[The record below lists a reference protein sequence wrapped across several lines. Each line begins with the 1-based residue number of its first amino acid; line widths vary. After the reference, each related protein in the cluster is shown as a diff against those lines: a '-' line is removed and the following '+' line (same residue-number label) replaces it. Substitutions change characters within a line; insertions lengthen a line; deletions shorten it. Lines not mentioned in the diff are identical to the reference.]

1 MAHVALLQALIKMT
15 RGKNII
21 LSSGASKATDLR
33 SPYDVANL
41 GTLFGLNFGN
51 AKAAVSSRAASII
64 LRDEARRR
72 AFRGAVA
79 VEPLP
84 DVPGGTTA
92 TANPGWAGGKI
103 APDDVRERVFENR
116 VGLSDMELDQAPG
129 ELEGP
134 EELPG
139 EGASVVPA
147 ELRTAQ
153 QETSFLDRGPVGDS
167 VVPKRSQPSMSR
179 SAAAVGGVEGG
190 GAVSGRPLD
199 APPGQASE
207 AGRLS
212 AASKHSNTPM
222 HLESSPDEWTE
233 VQGRGKA
240 GSGASKK
247 RRKQRN
253 KFMKIQI

>member
-21 LSSGASKATDLR
+21 LSSGASKATELR

-51 AKAAVSSRAASII
+51 AKAAVSSRAASVL
-64 LRDEARRR
+64 LRGEARWR

-79 VEPLP
+79 IEPLP
-84 DVPGGTTA
+84 NVPGGNTA
-92 TANPGWAGGKI
+92 AAYPRRAGEKS
-103 APDDVRERVFENR
+103 AADDVRERIIEDR
-116 VGLSDMELDQAPG
+116 VGVSDMELDQAPG
-129 ELEGP
+129 ELEGS
-134 EELPG
+134 EALAG
-139 EGASVVPA
+139 KGALVVPA
-147 ELRTAQ
+147 ELGTAQ
-153 QETSFLDRGPVGDS
+153 QETSLLDRGPVGDS
-167 VVPKRSQPSMSR
+167 AIPKRLRPSMSR

-190 GAVSGRPLD
+190 GAVSGRPL
-199 APPGQASE
+199 AEPPGQAPE

-212 AASKHSNTPM
+212 AASKHSSTLM
-222 HLESSPDEWTE
+222 ELESTPDEWTE
-233 VQGRGKA
+233 LQGRGKA

>member
-64 LRDEARRR
+64 LRGEARRR

-92 TANPGWAGGKI
+92 AANPGWAGGKSF
-103 APDDVRERVFENR
+103 ADDSRERVSI
-116 VGLSDMELDQAPG
+116 GGSAMELDQAPG
-129 ELEGP
+129 GLEGS
-134 EELPG
+134 EALAG
-139 EGASVVPA
+139 KGALVVPA
-147 ELRTAQ
+147 ELGTAQ
-153 QETSFLDRGPVGDS
+153 QESSLLDRGPAGDS
-167 VVPKRSQPSMSR
+167 VIPEGSQPSILR
-179 SAAAVGGVEGG
+179 SAAAVGGVEGS

-199 APPGQASE
+199 APPGQAPE

-212 AASKHSNTPM
+212 AASKHSSTAM
-222 HLESSPDEWTE
+222 DVESSPDEWTE

-247 RRKQRN
+247 RRKHRN